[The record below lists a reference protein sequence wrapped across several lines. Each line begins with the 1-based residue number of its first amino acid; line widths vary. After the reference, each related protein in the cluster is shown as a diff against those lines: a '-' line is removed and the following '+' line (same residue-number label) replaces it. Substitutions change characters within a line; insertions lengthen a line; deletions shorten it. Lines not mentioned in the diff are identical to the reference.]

1 MRTIREKITAAALS
15 AAMAAALLPALPLTA
30 QPASAASD
38 YWKFD
43 FGAGGVASG
52 YTGVSASDGYN
63 SARGYGFS
71 SGTNVTNVGASG
83 SGALS
88 DAVQFNNAS
97 AKGSYTFCADVPNGL
112 YQVSVWLGNTNR
124 TSVGIE
130 NLLQIVNMTGNN
142 AYHTLQVP
150 VSDGQLNLSVFA
162 GKEGYA
168 YTLSA
173 LEIKKI
179 SDQTHTNPTIWVCGD
194 STVCNFYP
202 LDSSEQAGWAQML
215 PQFID
220 TKQWQVM
227 NQAASGQWAR
237 GFMEAGQFDVIEKNG
252 QPGDIYV
259 ISIGIN
265 DTNSKNNTTEE
276 QYEEIITDMAQRA
289 MKKGMRVILVKQQ
302 GRNGDCQRSP
312 LLTGRWYG
320 AALDRVGA
328 ALNIEVVDLF
338 KLWQDY
344 CLTKSVDEVNAMYM
358 SDGLHPNRSG
368 ATVLAKFMAEAI
380 NSGAAAP
387 KEPVSFRDGETVMF
401 VNKESGMYLTVE
413 DGTAADGTNV
423 SQSSSAMPD
432 ASNTWKMVKA
442 DNDGGYYIY
451 SMLDGGDKYLLDVA
465 DAKTANGTNIGIWSK
480 TGSNAQVFRIYQNGD
495 YYHIATAVTDY
506 KSYVGIWAGSHDEK
520 GNAIEWENDGTDNQK
535 WTITAP
541 PSADSLPLMQGD
553 LTGDGRITA
562 ADLSRMKQI
571 ILANEASEYSR
582 YVQAGDLNDDMK
594 LTADDVRLMA
604 KYLTAQTAAFSDQKY
619 PAAEQRFTD
628 SWREDTNAG
637 YLYKDYVD
645 LDNSTKSNLTFTV
658 HVPVTGNYL
667 CTFHIANGSAN
678 DRGMVVSVAGRTEI
692 WKQSF
697 LTTGAWTTWEERGLV
712 LPLAAGVNS
721 ILLKS
726 DTSEGGPNFDY
737 LMLSLTDEPIAEP
750 YDPSSGPQQGTT
762 GNAVLYVASDSTAQT
777 YRESYY
783 PQQGWGAF
791 LQDFCTDSLTVENH
805 SIAGR
810 SSKSFYDNGRLT
822 TILDKIKEG
831 DFLLIDF
838 GINDG
843 DSSKSERYAPV
854 CGNADNPANGSFE
867 YYMTFYI
874 KGALDKGA
882 TPILMSP
889 TLSIRNATQ
898 PFKEGYR
905 NIDSACKMLAAKY
918 NIPYFDLGGAMVSAF
933 NQRDY
938 NTVRSYYMG
947 STTENG
953 TDFTH
958 FTETGAKEVAKII
971 MNGLKGMNIP
981 ISGYIK

>member
-1 MRTIREKITAAALS
+1 MRKIIRKIASAAISAALTAA
-15 AAMAAALLPALPLTA
+15 MLPALPLS
-30 QPASAASD
+30 ASAASD

-43 FGAGGVASG
+43 FGAGGVAGG

-63 SARGYGFS
+63 AGRGYGFS

-130 NLLQIVNMTGNN
+130 NMLQIVNMTGNN

-150 VSDGQLNLSVFA
+150 VSDGQLNISVFA

-194 STVCNFYP
+194 STVCNYYP
-202 LDSSEQAGWAQML
+202 LESSGQAGWAQML

-237 GFMEAGQFDVIEKNG
+237 GFMESGQFDVIEKNG

-265 DTNSKNNTTEE
+265 DTNQKNNTTES

-312 LLTGRWYG
+312 LLGGRWYG
-320 AALDRVGA
+320 GALDRVGA
-328 ALNIEVVDLF
+328 ALGIEVVDLF
-338 KLWQDY
+338 NLWQNY
-344 CLTKSVDEVNAMYM
+344 CLTKSVDEVNNMYM
-358 SDGLHPNRSG
+358 SDGLHPNRAG
-368 ATVLAKFMAEAI
+368 ATVLAQFMADAI
-380 NSGAAAP
+380 NSGAAP
-387 KEPVSFRDGETVMF
+387 KEPVSFKDGETVMF

-423 SQSSSAMPD
+423 SQSSAALPND
-432 ASNTWKMVKA
+432 ANTWKMVKA

-465 DAKTANGTNIGIWSK
+465 DAKTANNTNIGIWSM
-480 TGSNAQVFRIYQNGD
+480 TNSDAQIFRIYQDGN
-495 YYHIATAVTDY
+495 YFHIATAVTGY
-506 KSYVGIWAGSHDEK
+506 KSYIGIWGGSHEEK

-535 WTITAP
+535 WSITAP
-541 PSADSLPLMQGD
+541 PSEDSFPLMQGD
-553 LTGDGRITA
+553 LNGDGKITA
-562 ADLSRMKQI
+562 ADLSLMKQK
-571 ILANEASEYSR
+571 LLTGFDGYDR
-582 YVQAGDLNDDMK
+582 QVQAGDLDGDMK
-594 LTADDVRLMA
+594 LTAADVKEMV
-604 KYLTAQTAAFSDQKY
+604 KFLTAQAAEFADQKY

-628 SWREDTNAG
+628 GWREDTNAG
-637 YLYKDYVD
+637 YLYKDYLD
-645 LDNSTKSNLTFTV
+645 LNNNTQSNVTFTV
-658 HVPVTGNYL
+658 HVPAAGNYL
-667 CTFHIANGSAN
+667 CTFNIANASAN
-678 DRGMVVSVAGRTEI
+678 DRAMTVSVAGRTEV

-697 LTTGAWTTWEERGLV
+697 LTTGGWTTWQERGLV

-721 ILLKS
+721 ILLQS
-726 DTSEGGPNFDY
+726 ATAEGGPNIDY
-737 LMLSLTDEPIAEP
+737 LMLTLTDEPIAEP
-750 YDPSSGPQQGTT
+750 YDPNAGHQEVT
-762 GNAVLYVASDSTAQT
+762 GGSAVMYIAADSTAQT
-777 YRESYY
+777 YRESYA

-791 LQDFCTDSLTVENH
+791 LQDSCTDSLTVANH
-805 SIAGR
+805 AIAGR
-810 SSKSFYDNGRLT
+810 SSKSFYDNGRLQ
-822 TILDKIKEG
+822 TILDNIKEG

-843 DSSKSERYAPV
+843 DSSKAERYAPV
-854 CGNADNPANGSFE
+854 CGNADNPQNGSFE

-889 TLSIRNATQ
+889 TLSIRGQSQ
-898 PFKEGYR
+898 PFQVGYR
-905 NIDSACKMLAAKY
+905 NIDSACKMLANKY
-918 NIPYFDLGGAMVSAF
+918 NIPYFDLGSAMTSAF

-938 NTVRSYYMG
+938 NTVKSYYMG
-947 STTENG
+947 GYNGG

-971 MNGLKGMNIP
+971 MNGLKGMNIS
-981 ISGYIK
+981 ISKYIK